1 MKNVSKKNKKFSLI
15 KLFLLKYRIFK
26 NFTCIKK
33 VNITV
38 SYIKQA
44 LLVISSY
51 HRNIKKILFVG
62 LSNNN
67 NITAVT
73 HLKTTNHSF
82 IPQGGWS
89 KKSFG
94 VKVPDLIV
102 ICNSNLKEVTS
113 IGCIAI
119 KSNVPVITFQ
129 DLNIRKVLSYR
140 SNNASGDY
148 QNKKLKKFIFFLI
161 FSIIKNT
168 GYKK

>member
-1 MKNVSKKNKKFSLI
+1 V
-15 KLFLLKYRIFK
+15 
-26 NFTCIKK
+26 
-33 VNITV
+33 
-38 SYIKQA
+38 
-44 LLVISSY
+44 
-51 HRNIKKILFVG
+51 VG
-62 LSNNN
+62 
-67 NITAVT
+67 
-73 HLKTTNHSF
+73 
-82 IPQGGWS
+82 Q

>member
-1 MKNVSKKNKKFSLI
+1 M
-15 KLFLLKYRIFK
+15 
-26 NFTCIKK
+26 
-33 VNITV
+33 
-38 SYIKQA
+38 
-44 LLVISSY
+44 LVIFSY
-51 HRNIKKILFVG
+51 HRNNKKILFVG
-62 LSNNN
+62 LSDNN

-82 IPQGGWS
+82 ISQGGWS

-129 DLNIRKVLSYR
+129 DLNIRKVLSYKY
-140 SNNASGDY
+140 NNALGDY

-168 GYKK
+168 SYKKQYYDSYYKISL